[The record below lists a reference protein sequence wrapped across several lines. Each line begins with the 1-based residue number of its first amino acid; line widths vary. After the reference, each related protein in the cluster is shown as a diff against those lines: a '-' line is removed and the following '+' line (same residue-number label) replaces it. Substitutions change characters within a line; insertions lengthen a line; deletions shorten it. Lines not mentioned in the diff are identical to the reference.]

1 LNSSKTSRKKLVIIT
16 SRFPFPLEK
25 GDKLRAFHQIK
36 DLSKVFNIV
45 LIATTDVKVSQS
57 QLEQI
62 KPFVST
68 IHLFHLNKISIV
80 LNLFFKLFS
89 KKPFQTGYFY
99 SSKINY
105 KIKQILK
112 EEKPNHILC
121 QLIRVSEYVK
131 NYHDCPKTLD
141 FMDALSK
148 GIERRISKTSL
159 LFKWLFRMEA
169 KRLTLYERQVFD
181 YFENHIIISNQDK
194 QLILHPD
201 HKQIKIIPNGVDQ
214 NFLSP
219 LKIEK
224 EAELVFVGNMSYAPN
239 VDAIHYIH
247 KHLLSR
253 LPKSFRL
260 LVSGANPHPSI
271 LKLAQENTQIHVT
284 GWLEDIREGY
294 CKGKVFLAP
303 MMIGTGMQ
311 NKLIEAMALGIPCI
325 TTTLANN
332 AIGGIHG
339 ESIMEANSP
348 EEFVQHINEL
358 LENKI
363 LYKSIAENGQTLV
376 REKYNWTT
384 INQELIQLIQNS

>member
-1 LNSSKTSRKKLVIIT
+1 LNSSKTSRKKLVIIL

-25 GDKLRAFHQIK
+25 GDKLRAYHQIK
-36 DLSKVFNIV
+36 DLSKIFNIV
-45 LIATTDVKVSQS
+45 LIATSDVKVSPDQMN
-57 QLEQI
+57 QI
-62 KPFVST
+62 KPYVST
-68 IHLFHLNKISIV
+68 IHLFYLNKISII

-99 SSKINY
+99 SSKINF

-112 EEKPNHILC
+112 DERPNHILC

-148 GIERRISKTSL
+148 GIERRISKTSKL
-159 LFKWLFRMEA
+159 YQWIFRMEA

-181 YFENHIIISNQDK
+181 YFENHVIISDQDK

-201 HKQIKIIPNGVDQ
+201 HKKIKIIPNGVDQ
-214 NFLSP
+214 KFLSP
-219 LKIEK
+219 LTMKK

-247 KHLLSR
+247 KEILNK
-253 LPKSFRL
+253 LPSTYRL

-271 LKLAQENTQIHVT
+271 LKLAKENKQIQVT
-284 GWLEDIREGY
+284 GWLDDIREGY
-294 CKGKVFLAP
+294 CKGRIFIAP

-325 TTTLANN
+325 TTSLANN
-332 AIGGIHG
+332 AIGGIHR
-339 ESIMEANSP
+339 ESIMEANTP
-348 EEFVQHINEL
+348 EEFISQIEEL
-358 LENKI
+358 LNNEA
-363 LYKSIAENGQTLV
+363 LYNQLAIMGQSLV
-376 REKYNWTT
+376 REKYNWTSV
-384 INQELIQLIQNS
+384 NQSLIELIQSS